1 MNDKTYQAALKRN
14 LTELVIAKLEFD
26 AYREIGDKLLLNFF
40 DSFFTL
46 AQDALF
52 NDMIAHMIKVLDQNY
67 QSTTFW
73 YIFRCRS
80 KEAKEFIKREN
91 IDFMA
96 IYDLAEKL
104 KTIRDKTHFHI
115 DKKGVKDPKV
125 VWKTANIKYDEFP
138 ENIESI
144 YKILNHLHIKEFDFE
159 FEIPK
164 IEDLQYIINTV
175 VDAGYAKKRNPNRM
189 LTKAENKSDGSI

>member
-14 LTELVIAKLEFD
+14 LTELVVAKLEFD

-73 YIFRCRS
+73 YIIRCRS

-91 IDFMA
+91 IDFMT
-96 IYDLAEKL
+96 IYDLAKKL

-115 DKKGVKDPKV
+115 DKKGVKDPKA

-138 ENIESI
+138 NNLESI
-144 YKILNHLHIKEFDFE
+144 YKILNHLHVKEFDFE

-164 IEDLQYIINTV
+164 IEDLQYIINAA
-175 VDAGYAKKRNPNRM
+175 VDAEYAKKRSPN
-189 LTKAENKSDGSI
+189 KE

>member
-1 MNDKTYQAALKRN
+1 MNDKTYQKALKRN
-14 LTELVIAKLEFD
+14 LNELVIAKLEFD
-26 AYREIGDKLLLNFF
+26 AYREISDKLLLNFF

-52 NDMIAHMIKVLDQNY
+52 NDMIGHLIKVLDQNS

-80 KEAKEFIKREN
+80 QEARKFIKSEN

-96 IYDLAEKL
+96 IYDLAERL

-115 DKKGVKDPKV
+115 DKKGVKDPKA
-125 VWKTANIKYDEFP
+125 VWRTANITYSGVQ
-138 ENIESI
+138 ENMESI
-144 YKILNHLHIKEFDFE
+144 YKILNYLHLKEFDFE

-164 IEDLQYIINTV
+164 IDDLQYIIN
-175 VDAGYAKKRNPNRM
+175 AALEAEYATKKSS
-189 LTKAENKSDGSI
+189 NKTSKRDCAKQ

>member
-1 MNDKTYQAALKRN
+1 MNDKTYHTALKRN
-14 LTELVIAKLEFD
+14 LNELVVAKLEFD

-52 NDMIAHMIKVLDQNY
+52 NDMIAHMIKVLDQNS

-80 KEAKEFIKREN
+80 KEVKEFIKREN

-96 IYDLAEKL
+96 IYDLTEKL
-104 KTIRDKTHFHI
+104 KTVRDKTHFHI
-115 DKKGVKDPKV
+115 DKKGVKDPKA
-125 VWKTANIKYDEFP
+125 VWSNTNITYDDLQ
-138 ENIESI
+138 ENMEYI
-144 YKILNHLHIKEFDFE
+144 YKILNHLHVKEFNFE

-164 IEDLQYIINTV
+164 IDDLQYIINAA
-175 VDAGYAKKRNPNRM
+175 VDAEYAKKRRPNKR
-189 LTKAENKSDGSI
+189 EN

>member
-1 MNDKTYQAALKRN
+1 MMKNNTYQTALKRN
-14 LTELVIAKLEFD
+14 LNELVVAKLEFD
-26 AYREIGDKLLLNFF
+26 AFREISDKLTLNFF

-52 NDMIAHMIKVLDQNY
+52 NDMIAHMIKVLDQNS

-80 KEAKEFIKREN
+80 EEVKEFIKRAD

-104 KTIRDKTHFHI
+104 KTVRDKTHFHI
-115 DKKGVKDPKV
+115 DNKGVKDPKA
-125 VWKTANIKYDEFP
+125 VWKTAGITYDDLQ
-138 ENIESI
+138 ENLESI
-144 YKILNHLHIKEFDFE
+144 YKLLNHLHIKECDFE

-164 IEDLQYIINTV
+164 IDDLQYIINAA
-175 VDAGYAKKRNPNRM
+175 VDAGCASKK
-189 LTKAENKSDGSI
+189 S